1 MPQNNLLIFIEWF
14 EPASILKANA
24 SLYSGVSSIFILDLV
39 IARIVNAIK
48 RPFVSN
54 AKNEQHG
61 NVVLKKRVGFTE
73 KLTVVEN
80 YQNV

>member
-1 MPQNNLLIFIEWF
+1 MVRTSYNPKIKCIIVFKGI
-14 EPASILKANA
+14 
-24 SLYSGVSSIFILDLV
+24 SSIFISDLV

>member
-1 MPQNNLLIFIEWF
+1 MKWL
-14 EPASILKANA
+14 EPATIQKSNA
-24 SLYSGVSSIFILDLV
+24 SLYSRVSSIFILDLV

-61 NVVLKKRVGFTE
+61 NVVLKKRAGFTE
-73 KLTVVEN
+73 KLTVVES